1 MYSNPQIDWRDNFA
15 SFSMPPG
22 TITISV
28 TPIRIIMYGLYPGF
42 TITSGS
48 GTSTITV
55 SINTGAAVG
64 NGQNVTVQALI
75 LVVIIIQKLM
85 INGGFNG
92 VTCLLH
98 QFVPWFNFSSWNF
111 NGNAASELGLLKW
124 RFFKYCYSEQIN
136 FSKCLQ
142 LIHQ

>member
-22 TITISV
+22 TILFWYSHTDYYV
-28 TPIRIIMYGLYPGF
+28 WTLPWF

-64 NGQNVTVQALI
+64 NGQKRYGTSINPCGNNNSKTV
-75 LVVIIIQKLM
+75 
-85 INGGFNG
+85 INGG
-92 VTCLLH
+92 
-98 QFVPWFNFSSWNF
+98 SM
-111 NGNAASELGLLKW
+111 E
-124 RFFKYCYSEQIN
+124 
-136 FSKCLQ
+136 
-142 LIHQ
+142 